1 MANKQVLNEDILG
14 LLFTLLDMSLYL
26 PIPSRSKKLYKAA
39 AKDYKSLHA
48 NFRSIFPDLKTSKQ
62 RQLHK
67 KVMKDIDDMGKEFKN
82 LLKQVNTDY
91 DRDKKLDKQ
100 LDRDIK
106 SGKRKLV
113 AHKVDRKALIEA
125 ITVLDYLKE
134 KVWAS
139 TDGKPL
145 DFKYDPG
152 KGKLT
157 EISTKAGLED
167 VIKGRTTS
175 IEGIKM
181 SKDMAEAIMDWI
193 KSSSFGRKYGKQILK
208 GRIHALIKP
217 ANAWGIER
225 FFKGRRAS
233 SSKLKQEWK
242 NIVSKIK
249 ESTIN
254 EQVGSIWK
262 DTKKYK
268 IQRPPRNF
276 AKKAKMGAMIHF
288 TGHKSG
294 AKGETWSKVY
304 RDEWL
309 CIYGEGVKGDTL
321 SSKDLDKKLEKHAR
335 VQIKEAR
342 INEQSQFFGPDK
354 VTPPKRK
361 ISHKILNVPIY
372 DETPEEVDARRAR
385 IAQKSLEQDRITNLK
400 DELGGSFG
408 PFVKKDSWAH
418 KINQAINVGE
428 LDPSREDWDD
438 HATQWKSHVGDME
451 GGVDPTTYTL
461 GKDSLEEGVPFPQT
475 EPNEFAFFDFKKW
488 AYKNR
493 GKLKKELLKHKDN
506 PGKLWN
512 KLSDIWVE
520 WAKKTNNKDFS
531 RITDKQKFGRALALL
546 LKKQNVLFVKN
557 SSPSHKIVVKEQ
569 LDRMIIEEAIKI
581 YKERKLNEQGILKLA
596 NFIKKTVKPLMD
608 KFTGDKEEPEA
619 IDIEKTEDRWYEPK
633 PEPTDSIVDVMIKKE
648 IKEQMTPSQT
658 KFLSGKL
665 KLKKGDKITYDQHF
679 QFGKVSKNVTAK
691 VVAVREY
698 TVFLDKGPELD
709 LRQDPIKKI
718 NGKAIK

>member
-321 SSKDLDKKLEKHAR
+321 SSKDLDKKLEKHER

-342 INEQSQFFGPDK
+342 IN
-354 VTPPKRK
+354 
-361 ISHKILNVPIY
+361 
-372 DETPEEVDARRAR
+372 
-385 IAQKSLEQDRITNLK
+385 
-400 DELGGSFG
+400 
-408 PFVKKDSWAH
+408 
-418 KINQAINVGE
+418 
-428 LDPSREDWDD
+428 
-438 HATQWKSHVGDME
+438 
-451 GGVDPTTYTL
+451 
-461 GKDSLEEGVPFPQT
+461 
-475 EPNEFAFFDFKKW
+475 
-488 AYKNR
+488 
-493 GKLKKELLKHKDN
+493 
-506 PGKLWN
+506 
-512 KLSDIWVE
+512 
-520 WAKKTNNKDFS
+520 
-531 RITDKQKFGRALALL
+531 
-546 LKKQNVLFVKN
+546 
-557 SSPSHKIVVKEQ
+557 
-569 LDRMIIEEAIKI
+569 
-581 YKERKLNEQGILKLA
+581 
-596 NFIKKTVKPLMD
+596 
-608 KFTGDKEEPEA
+608 
-619 IDIEKTEDRWYEPK
+619 
-633 PEPTDSIVDVMIKKE
+633 
-648 IKEQMTPSQT
+648 
-658 KFLSGKL
+658 
-665 KLKKGDKITYDQHF
+665 
-679 QFGKVSKNVTAK
+679 
-691 VVAVREY
+691 
-698 TVFLDKGPELD
+698 
-709 LRQDPIKKI
+709 
-718 NGKAIK
+718 